1 MSSRSGVSGSGSAV
15 RTVKRRMAL
24 TGSDLKPPSV
34 PSATRGGIPARRAQN
49 PRTSYPTK
57 TRQHLPPHARG
68 QAAIPAGLS
77 GRMVA
82 ARPAER
88 GGPRIGD
95 PVPVAIAPA
104 GGGGDLGQ
112 FMLGHEA
119 RQYALRAA
127 I

>member
-1 MSSRSGVSGSGSAV
+1 M
-15 RTVKRRMAL
+15 TLNRRPCPPRPGAAFPPAEPEIQEPA
-24 TGSDLKPPSV
+24 TQRKPAST
-34 PSATRGGIPARRAQN
+34 S
-49 PRTSYPTK
+49 PRT
-57 TRQHLPPHARG
+57 R
-68 QAAIPAGLS
+68 AAGPLS
-77 GRMVA
+77 RPDCQGRMVA

>member
-1 MSSRSGVSGSGSAV
+1 
-15 RTVKRRMAL
+15 
-24 TGSDLKPPSV
+24 
-34 PSATRGGIPARRAQN
+34 
-49 PRTSYPTK
+49 
-57 TRQHLPPHARG
+57 
-68 QAAIPAGLS
+68 
-77 GRMVA
+77 MVA